1 MNDRVFLATRQ
12 ILSQNYTMKQ
22 PSLTD
27 LRFISPM
34 TLRSWFTSSSP
45 TGEGRFA
52 VVDVRDSDF
61 VGGHIKGCYHYAAG
75 EIYET
80 LPDLRRRLLENKIND
95 VVFHC
100 ALSQVRGPKSTLAFL
115 RSLQELPAEE
125 SEKFDGLNVWVLSG
139 GFTAWQAQYGTD
151 IDVTEGFQKDIW
163 E

>member
-1 MNDRVFLATRQ
+1 
-12 ILSQNYTMKQ
+12 MKT

-27 LRFISPM
+27 LRFVSPV
-34 TLRSWFTSSSP
+34 TLRAWFTSKSP
-45 TGEGRFA
+45 SGQGNFA

-80 LPDLRRRLLENKIND
+80 LPELRRRLLENKIDD

-100 ALSQVRGPKSTLAFL
+100 ALSQVRGPKSTLVFL
-115 RSLQELPAEE
+115 RSLQELPKEE
-125 SEKFDGLNVWVLSG
+125 REKFDNLNVWVLSG
-139 GFTAWQAQYGTD
+139 GFTAWQKLYGED
-151 IDVTEGFQKDIW
+151 QEVTVGFQADLW

>member
-1 MNDRVFLATRQ
+1 
-12 ILSQNYTMKQ
+12 MKQ

-34 TLRSWFTSSSP
+34 ALRSWFASKSP
-45 TGEGRFA
+45 SGNGKFA

-80 LPDLRRRLLENKIND
+80 LPELRRRLLENKIDD

-100 ALSQVRGPKSTLAFL
+100 ALSQVRGPKSTLVFL
-115 RSLQELPAEE
+115 RSLQDLPSKERE
-125 SEKFDGLNVWVLSG
+125 DFKDMNVWVLSG
-139 GFTAWQAQYGTD
+139 GFTAWQRLYGKD
-151 IDVTEGFQKDIW
+151 KEVTEGYQEDIW
-163 E
+163 A